1 MSCSPASTSLSS
13 HPGDSDDLD
22 ELPLMV
28 PWRSQ
33 KMDDIDSKLAAIE
46 GSLSEARA
54 AHGAPMSR
62 TLTDPGARV
71 ASVRSTAPA
80 SPHGRSA
87 LQARARPAALPGRPA
102 SQAHRK
108 LPAPLG
114 ASAPARARGGAASP
128 PSRRGAARRARG
140 GLAEPGAGTHKV
152 VKMRT
157 GPAGP
162 SPGAAPRPGR
172 AEARDADAGP
182 VGKTRTSPPAL
193 RD

>member
-87 LQARARPAALPGRPA
+87 L
-102 SQAHRK
+102 QAHRK